1 MKRFLTLSGGLGAV
15 IAGVLAA
22 SAGAAGEAR
31 EDGPVPAPSSPVSDE
46 LIVGFE
52 RGASS
57 ADRER
62 AERKVRAFDRD
73 AVVRGSGRSAIDL
86 FELRRGASESRAIAA
101 LEADPAVAYAE
112 PNWRLTKLAVSSDP
126 YYTGGRLWGM
136 YGDQSP
142 LRTNAYG
149 SQAGESWNA
158 GATGSSDVVVGV
170 IDEGIMVSHPDLD
183 ANVWRNELETAGDG
197 VDNDG
202 NGYVDDVHGW
212 DFANNDSTVFD
223 GNPPTDYTTD
233 EHGTHVAGTIG
244 AEGNTEGVAGVNWN
258 VGLVSGKFLGP
269 NGGTTA
275 AAIKAVDYMTSLKVR
290 NGVNIVATNNSWGG
304 GGYSQG
310 LHDAII
316 RGANAD
322 ILFIAAAGNEGRN
335 NDRYSS
341 YPANYNTT
349 KGTSTQSAVSYDAVI
364 SVAAIASN
372 GSRPRWSNYG
382 RTTVDLGAPGA
393 AIQSTV
399 PPDSSGTAYWGFDD
413 TSMATPHVSGA
424 AALYESTH
432 PGATAQQ
439 IRTAILDSTIR
450 TSSLVDRTVRGG
462 RLNVSGAL
470 AR

>member
-15 IAGVLAA
+15 VAAVLAA
-22 SAGAAGEAR
+22 SAGAAAEGR
-31 EDGPVPAPSSPVSDE
+31 QDGPVQGPSAPVADE
-46 LIVGFE
+46 LIVGYE
-52 RGASS
+52 KGAT
-57 ADRER
+57 AAARER
-62 AERKVRAFDRD
+62 AGRKVRALDRD
-73 AVVRGSGRSAIDL
+73 ALVRGSGKSSIDL
-86 FELRRGASESRAIAA
+86 FELRRGASESRAIQA

-112 PNWRLTKLAVSSDP
+112 PNWRLTKLATSGDP

-142 LRTNAYG
+142 LRTNPYG
-149 SQAGESWNA
+149 SQAAESWNA
-158 GATGSSDVVVGV
+158 GATGSSNVVIGV
-170 IDEGIMVSHPDLD
+170 IDEGVMVNHPDLD
-183 ANVWRNELETAGDG
+183 ANIWRNPGETPGDG

-202 NGYVDDVHGW
+202 NGYADDVNGW
-212 DFANNDSTVFD
+212 DFANNDRTVFD
-223 GNPPTDYTTD
+223 GNPPADFTTD

-244 AEGNTEGVAGVNWN
+244 AEANREGVAGVNWN
-258 VGLVSGKFLGP
+258 VGIVSGKFLGP

-275 AAIKAVDYMTSLKVR
+275 AAIKAVDYMTGLENR
-290 NGVNIVATNNSWGG
+290 GANIVATNNSWGG

-310 LHDAII
+310 LHDAVI
-316 RGANAD
+316 RAAKAD

-335 NDRYSS
+335 NDRWAS

-349 KGTSTQSAVSYDAVI
+349 RGTSTQSPASYDAVI

-382 RTTVDLGAPGA
+382 RTTVDIGAPGA
-393 AIQSTV
+393 AIESTV
-399 PPDSSGTAYWGFDD
+399 PQDSSGTAYWAFDG

-432 PGATAQQ
+432 PGATAPQ
-439 IRTAILDSTIR
+439 IRNAILGSAVR
-450 TSSLVDRTVRGG
+450 TSSLVDRTVTAG
-462 RLNVSGAL
+462 RLNVSAAL

>member
-1 MKRFLTLSGGLGAV
+1 MRRFLTLSGGLGAV

-22 SAGAAGEAR
+22 SAGAAGGAR
-31 EDGPVPAPSSPVSDE
+31 EDGPVPTSATPVADE

-52 RGASS
+52 RGASAS
-57 ADRER
+57 ERER
-62 AERKVRAFDRD
+62 AERKVRALDRRGL
-73 AVVRGSGRSAIDL
+73 VRGRGRSAIDV
-86 FELRRGASESRAIAA
+86 FELRRGASEARAIAA

-112 PNWRLTKLAVSSDP
+112 PNWRLSKLAVSSDP

-149 SQAGESWNA
+149 SQAAESWNA
-158 GATGSSDVVVGV
+158 GATGNSNVVVGV
-170 IDEGIMVSHPDLD
+170 IDEGVMVGHPDLD
-183 ANVWRNELETAGDG
+183 ANAWRNPLEPVDG
-197 VDNDG
+197 QDNDG
-202 NGYVDDVHGW
+202 NGYVDDVNGW
-212 DFANNDSTVFD
+212 DFANNDRTVFD

-244 AEGNTEGVAGVNWN
+244 AEGNGAGVVGVNWN
-258 VGLVSGKFLGP
+258 VGIVSGKFLGA

-275 AAIKAVDYMTSLKVR
+275 AAIKAVDYMTGLKVR
-290 NGVNIVATNNSWGG
+290 NGVNVVATNNSWGG

-316 RGANAD
+316 RAAKAD
-322 ILFIAAAGNEGRN
+322 ILFIAAAGNDGRN
-335 NDRYSS
+335 NDRYTS

-349 KGTSTQSAVSYDAVI
+349 KGTTTESAASFDAVI

-372 GSRPRWSNYG
+372 GSRPYWSNYG
-382 RTTVDLGAPGA
+382 RTMVDLAAPGA
-393 AIQSTV
+393 KIESTV
-399 PPDSSGTAYWGFDD
+399 PPDSGGTAYWAFDG

-432 PGATAQQ
+432 PGASGQQ
-439 IRTAILDSTIR
+439 IRSAILGSTVR
-450 TSSLVDRTVRGG
+450 TSSLVDRTVTGG
-462 RLNVSGAL
+462 RLNVSAAL